1 MRSREPAKPQ
11 NSLEERAAVMKK
23 AVDDKNA
30 ALKAA
35 ADAKKAALDQIK
47 AAESNL

>member
-1 MRSREPAKPQ
+1 
-11 NSLEERAAVMKK
+11 MKK